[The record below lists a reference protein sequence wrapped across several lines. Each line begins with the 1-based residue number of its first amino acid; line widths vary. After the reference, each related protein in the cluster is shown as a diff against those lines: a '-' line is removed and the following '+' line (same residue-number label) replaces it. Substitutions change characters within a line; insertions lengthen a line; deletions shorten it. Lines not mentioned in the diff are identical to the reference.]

1 MTNRRMGLFIVVM
14 LIASFGIGY
23 ALSNTYEYFSLKN
36 VQQKPVAKVKEDS
49 DLIKE
54 DTQIVFEKEY
64 TRCGHLVISEFE
76 NKNDLIGKTVKE
88 IKQQFTAENGFK
100 ITLYKEALVIH
111 ETVDDWCARDKE
123 KCRLKDYQ
131 GLVAI
136 YMGPDKKNDHLL
148 RVTNIKIDSLPKD
161 LKKLILNGKYE
172 FDNEQALNDV
182 LENLDEY
189 L

>member
-1 MTNRRMGLFIVVM
+1 MGLFIVVM
-14 LIASFGIGY
+14 LVVSFGIGY
-23 ALSNTYEYFSLKN
+23 SLSNIYEYISLKN
-36 VQQKPVAKVKEDS
+36 IQQKPVVEVKEDS

-64 TRCGHLVISEFE
+64 TRCGHLVISEFDDK
-76 NKNDLIGKTVKE
+76 KNLIGKTVKE
-88 IKQQFTAENGFK
+88 LKQQYTAENGFK

-131 GLVAI
+131 GMVAI
-136 YMGPDKKNDHLL
+136 YMGPDDKNDHLL
-148 RVTNIKIDSLPKD
+148 RVTNIKMDSLPID
-161 LKKLILNGKYE
+161 LKKMIKDGKYE
-172 FDNEQALNDV
+172 FDNEQALNDA